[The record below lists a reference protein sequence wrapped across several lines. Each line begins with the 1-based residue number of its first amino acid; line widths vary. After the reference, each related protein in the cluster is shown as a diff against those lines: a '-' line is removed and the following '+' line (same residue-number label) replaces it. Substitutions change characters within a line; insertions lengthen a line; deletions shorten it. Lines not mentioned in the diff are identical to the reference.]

1 MEVLEYAFGREI
13 PVGPPWMTT
22 RSGYFFPAWNPIG
35 LCRTPSI
42 VAPSWLFHDTTS
54 SALFAHFAV
63 CAVMS
68 VSLRGSS
75 LVATRATWISG
86 RVDPSCAENAAHC
99 PSGVRLNPDPIHCS
113 DGAYFFTALVAGS
126 ML

>member
-1 MEVLEYAFGREI
+1 M
-13 PVGPPWMTT
+13 PVGPPWMMT
-22 RSGYFFPAWNPIG
+22 RSGYFLPGWKPIG
-35 LCRTPSI
+35 LWRTPSI

-63 CAVMS
+63 CAVKS
-68 VSLRGSS
+68 VSLRALSE
-75 LVATRATWISG
+75 VATGATKISPS
-86 RVDPSCAENAAHC
+86 VDPSWAENAAHW

-113 DGAYFFTALVAGS
+113 DGAYFFTVLVAGS